1 MYNTAYI
8 HFGCMRFG
16 VILCPQCKTAR
27 GIMLGSKTTS
37 CVKCGKKINLKKARL
52 LVKVRTESDLAH
64 AVGEINMKLSNGQE
78 VYQMD
83 LKILEDEKET
93 IGSQAK
99 EPKNI
104 YDTIAERLSE
114 VPGRDNRI
122 KAAAKEIYSK
132 IGEFTEKDFL
142 EVLKRTG
149 FKEEDELRNYLRRLL
164 ENDIIYEPK
173 NGIYRCV
180 EE

>member
-8 HFGCMRFG
+8 HFGSMRFG

-52 LVKVRTESDLAH
+52 LVKVRTESDLAE
-64 AVGEINMKLSNGQE
+64 AVGKINMKLGNGE
-78 VYQMD
+78 EDYQTD
-83 LKILEDEKET
+83 LKMLKDEKE
-93 IGSQAK
+93 IKRSQAE

-104 YDTIAERLSE
+104 YDRIAARLSE

-122 KAAAKEIYSK
+122 KASAKEIYSE
-132 IGEFTEKDFL
+132 IGEFTEKDFF

-149 FKEEDELRNYLRRLL
+149 FKEGDELRNYLRRLL

-173 NGIYRCV
+173 NGLYRCV